1 MEAVVLIP
9 ILCMV
14 HYEYEVSIPL
24 SGVVDVDL
32 YGELELAIRGLS
44 VPRMILPLT
53 WTFRDIISAYNNNPE
68 LDKLYNF
75 RESIGLLKEFLMLR
89 LNYSD

>member
-1 MEAVVLIP
+1 MEA
-9 ILCMV
+9 
-14 HYEYEVSIPL
+14 
-24 SGVVDVDL
+24 VVDVDL

-75 RESIGLLKEFLMLR
+75 RESIGPSKEFLMLS